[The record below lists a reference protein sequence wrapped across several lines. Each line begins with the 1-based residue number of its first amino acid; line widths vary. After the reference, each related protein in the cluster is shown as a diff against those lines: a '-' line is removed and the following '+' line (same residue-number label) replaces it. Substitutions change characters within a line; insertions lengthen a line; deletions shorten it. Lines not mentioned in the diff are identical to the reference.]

1 MSSHQ
6 PRSPAVRSL
15 LAAAGLAAFTTA
27 GVAAC
32 GGERPAA
39 GTDSTAMAPAP
50 AAGAPMA
57 GDSAGMMA
65 PGTGTTTSASLG
77 DPSTG
82 AQLDSVATAARG
94 GLTALAPSVAVPL
107 IRSLEDKL
115 DASNDPALTDIAKDL
130 EKLREE
136 LADDT
141 VDGGDVGEILERL
154 GPKVTNVAAKG
165 GAAQGTL
172 QAIGSE
178 LTKAATQLRGS
189 R

>member
-1 MSSHQ
+1 MFLHHHTWR
-6 PRSPAVRSL
+6 PRTLV
-15 LAAAGLAAFTTA
+15 LAC
-27 GVAAC
+27 GVVALTAC
-32 GGERPAA
+32 GGSADQTAA
-39 GTDSTAMAPAP
+39 ANSESASVASSASGT
-50 AAGAPMA
+50 

-65 PGTGTTTSASLG
+65 PGTAAATNASLS

-94 GLTALAPSVAVPL
+94 GLTSLAPAAAVPL

-115 DASNDPALTDIAKDL
+115 DNSNDPALTDIAKDL

-136 LADDT
+136 LEGGGQ
-141 VDGGDVGEILERL
+141 VNGGDVAEILGRL
-154 GPKVTNVAAKG
+154 GPKVTTVASKG

-178 LTKAATQLRGS
+178 LTKAATQLRGGQ